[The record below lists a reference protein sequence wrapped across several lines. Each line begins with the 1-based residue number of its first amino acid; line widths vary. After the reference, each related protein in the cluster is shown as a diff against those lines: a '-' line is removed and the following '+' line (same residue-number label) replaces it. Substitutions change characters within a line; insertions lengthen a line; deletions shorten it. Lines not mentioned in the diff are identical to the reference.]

1 MQDVYQPDQLEKLK
15 SSPPLYGV
23 IGYPVAHSLSP
34 AMQLAGFE
42 ALGLEA
48 QYVRVEIPPEG
59 LPATI
64 KKMRDLPFAGW
75 NCTLPHKI
83 ELAAQVDER
92 GDSSQLLGGVNTV
105 INEDGKLTGFNTDGE
120 GWVRAVREDFSL
132 DVRDLR
138 ILIAGTGGAGQAL
151 AKQAAAEGCER
162 LVLANRS
169 LEKAQA
175 LADELREKFV
185 SEKLLGAHDRLAA
198 IPLEAEALAHELDS
212 IDLIVNGTSLGLKPT
227 DPAVIPD
234 RLLQPH
240 HCVYDTIYKPTRL
253 QEAARSGGARVANGL
268 SMLLHQGALS
278 LELWTGRPAPV
289 EAMRAAL
296 QEAAA

>member
-1 MQDVYQPDQLEKLK
+1 MQELYKPDELKKLDT
-15 SSPPLYGV
+15 SIPLYGV

-34 AMQLAGFE
+34 AMQLAGFKG
-42 ALGLEA
+42 LGIDA
-48 QYVRVEIPPEG
+48 QYVRIEISPDE
-59 LPATI
+59 LADTI
-64 KKMRDLPFAGW
+64 QIMRELPFAGW

-83 ELAAQVDER
+83 ELAGMVDDH
-92 GDSSQLLGGVNTV
+92 GDSAKLLGGVNTV
-105 INEDGKLTGFNTDGE
+105 INDGGTLSGFNTDGE
-120 GWVRAVREDFSL
+120 GWVRAIREDFSL
-132 DVRDLR
+132 DVRDLK

-169 LEKAQA
+169 LEKAEA
-175 LADELREKFV
+175 LASEIKQKFV
-185 SEKLLGAHDRLAA
+185 SEKLLGAHDRLAV
-198 IPLEAEALAHELDS
+198 IPLEAEALARELDS

-253 QEAARSGGARVANGL
+253 QEAARNGGARVSNGL
-268 SMLLHQGALS
+268 SMLLHQGVLS
-278 LELWTGRPAPV
+278 LELWTGRTAPIDL
-289 EAMRAAL
+289 MRNAL
-296 QEAAA
+296 KEAAS

>member
-1 MQDVYQPDQLEKLK
+1 MKDVYLPKDLDQLND
-15 SSPPLYGV
+15 SPPLYGV
-23 IGYPVAHSLSP
+23 IGFPVAHSLSP
-34 AMQLAGFE
+34 AMQLAGFS
-42 ALGLEA
+42 AQGIEA
-48 QYVRVEIPPEG
+48 QYVRVEISPEE
-59 LPATI
+59 LTSTI
-64 KKMRDLPFAGW
+64 QTMKQLPFAGW

-83 ELAAQVDER
+83 DLANMVDDR
-92 GDSSQLLGGVNTV
+92 GDSSLLLGGVNTV
-105 INEDGKLTGFNTDGE
+105 VNEGGKLTGFNTDGQ
-120 GWVRAVREDFSL
+120 GWVRAIREDFSL

-151 AKQAAAEGCER
+151 ARQAAAEGCER

-169 LEKAQA
+169 VDKAQA
-175 LADELREKFV
+175 LAEELREKFV
-185 SEKLLGAHDRLAA
+185 SEKLLGAHDRLQA
-198 IPLEAEALAHELDS
+198 IPLEPGALAEELDS

-253 QEAARSGGARVANGL
+253 QEAARNGGARVANGL

-278 LELWTGRPAPV
+278 LELWTGRPAPLD
-289 EAMRAAL
+289 AMRQAL
-296 QEAAA
+296 ENSAS